1 MAVGAPY
8 YGVNNQG
15 AVFVYRTKYGTE
27 ELELSQTVLP
37 SNRAITTS
45 FGMKLSDVLENNS
58 GVARGFGIAAPEAD
72 VMTYVRARPV
82 VRFRDDT
89 MIEVTP
95 TIIRDPRNNPQIML
109 SVKPK
114 VVKLSDYNNDISI
127 KVTVTTDN
135 GRLEA
140 KQPEFEI
147 LTLIGGNNEAKRLQ
161 FKYSLRDSTVYGSSY
176 SPIRFD
182 SFGRKYDSRINV
194 SAFLSNWSTVCLLAR
209 APIRIHVQLLIQKMI
224 KMERI
229 QMKKDRKFSRKQSQ
243 Q

>member
-1 MAVGAPY
+1 MVAVGAPY

-37 SNRAITTS
+37 SNSITTS

-58 GVARGFGIAAPEAD
+58 GVTKGFGIAAAEA
-72 VMTYVRARPV
+72 
-82 VRFRDDT
+82 
-89 MIEVTP
+89 P
-95 TIIRDPRNNPQIML
+95 TFIRDPRNNPQITL

-114 VVKLSDYNNDISI
+114 VVKLSDYSTDISI

-161 FKYSLRDSTVYGSSY
+161 FKYSLRDSPVYGSSY